1 MVKTNFLKHF
11 IFISVILFFNEA
23 LSQTFVQTATL
34 FQVSTSKTIFKAF
47 SSSSSTGNLIIVH
60 LDWDGQTRDI
70 SSVTDS
76 KSNTYHLINGPT
88 NWNGTNYRGDLWY
101 AYNITGGGGVIT
113 VTATLNGAPT
123 SYSQIYIAEYSGIQL
138 TNPLDQNSV
147 ATGTAGSES
156 SGSKTTTSANE
167 LIFGISIGSNGL
179 INDGSGFTLRSSAN
193 QNVEEDKKVTSIG
206 SYSTTFTNT
215 NPGGNYWIA
224 QMATFFAGSSLPI
237 ELVSFSSQCTNN
249 SVVLNWA
256 TATEINNN
264 FFTIERSADGEEF
277 TQIATLKG
285 AGNSNSLLNYSTVDE
300 NPIYGTSYYRLKQT
314 DYNGSS
320 VIYSNIVVNY
330 SGSPSICN
338 VFPNPN
344 AGNEINF
351 SFIAT
356 NTGDNFHVYIS
367 DITGRIVF
375 EKVLIADSKDINT
388 YTINLESNL
397 SKGIYFLSGTINN
410 NQFTKKLIVK

>member
-147 ATGTAGSES
+147 A
-156 SGSKTTTSANE
+156 
-167 LIFGISIGSNGL
+167 
-179 INDGSGFTLRSSAN
+179 
-193 QNVEEDKKVTSIG
+193 
-206 SYSTTFTNT
+206 
-215 NPGGNYWIA
+215 
-224 QMATFFAGSSLPI
+224 
-237 ELVSFSSQCTNN
+237 
-249 SVVLNWA
+249 
-256 TATEINNN
+256 
-264 FFTIERSADGEEF
+264 
-277 TQIATLKG
+277 
-285 AGNSNSLLNYSTVDE
+285 
-300 NPIYGTSYYRLKQT
+300 
-314 DYNGSS
+314 
-320 VIYSNIVVNY
+320 
-330 SGSPSICN
+330 
-338 VFPNPN
+338 
-344 AGNEINF
+344 
-351 SFIAT
+351 
-356 NTGDNFHVYIS
+356 
-367 DITGRIVF
+367 
-375 EKVLIADSKDINT
+375 
-388 YTINLESNL
+388 
-397 SKGIYFLSGTINN
+397 
-410 NQFTKKLIVK
+410 

>member
-1 MVKTNFLKHF
+1 M
-11 IFISVILFFNEA
+11 LF
-23 LSQTFVQTATL
+23 
-34 FQVSTSKTIFKAF
+34 
-47 SSSSSTGNLIIVH
+47 
-60 LDWDGQTRDI
+60 R
-70 SSVTDS
+70 
-76 KSNTYHLINGPT
+76 
-88 NWNGTNYRGDLWY
+88 
-101 AYNITGGGGVIT
+101 
-113 VTATLNGAPT
+113 
-123 SYSQIYIAEYSGIQL
+123 
-138 TNPLDQNSV
+138 SV